1 MPTQIQTYPIR
12 SFTGGLNLRA
22 NAMQLLQ
29 SESPDMQNVDIDPR
43 GGISMRGILNSFQ
56 TTALPLPPL
65 SLMQYLNV
73 SGSVKQVVVNVAGS
87 STTTRMYSS
96 SGGNFS
102 AMTTT
107 AGHVTAGVHRAATMI
122 KTTAAGSNILNL
134 LYITNG
140 TDPVMTYDGA
150 TCADLTDAA
159 TAFHDDFGAPTFGTC
174 IKGACIAV
182 WQGSLWMA
190 NTLENAVAKKSRIRW
205 SHPGNPQDWRTND
218 YWDVD
223 SHADGDYITA
233 ILPIG
238 NRLYIFKNESFHVMT
253 GFGPGNFQVQTISHK
268 VGAPS
273 QEAVCAI
280 DDTLYFYNG
289 PTGPYSYSERGGL
302 DWIGERLY
310 PDITSAFNE
319 TAYQANVVCGVV
331 NNRVWF
337 SCTTATSTVNN
348 WTYIYDPTLWYHTSI
363 GKANGR
369 WRQGGWT
376 QYNVGF
382 NGIMTWA
389 PPGSAPTFMG
399 IAPSELWT
407 LKLDQTGDQ
416 DSWGYDYL
424 NITGANTTNAPDSAA
439 TSITGSIDISAR
451 VALTDWTPAAVN
463 ALIGKWTSAVDQ
475 RAYELSVLTTGE
487 LRFRWST
494 DGTAPNIKQ
503 AASVVAVPATDG
515 AAYWVRATL
524 DVATGN
530 VVFYYSSA
538 TDYGTWTTLATVA
551 GAGAT
556 TMVNTTAV
564 VTIGQ
569 IDAGTTPMVGKF
581 YEGRI
586 YSGITTAQTLVANP
600 SVRNSQKVTTI
611 AIVDTAGPNTFT
623 LAGAGQ
629 ALVTAY
635 ARDIVSFY
643 VSQWYDLDNPIMQK
657 RWRRPE
663 FIHSS
668 AVNSTMTI
676 DTFADYDPTMVSK
689 TFHVISNR
697 AVTGSSLWGT
707 AWATMVWGAS
717 GTDNAIMITKGP
729 NLGRGKSVAFKISG
743 QTGPS
748 ARWVVNGYTLKYIP
762 MRIRT

>member
-1 MPTQIQTYPIR
+1 
-12 SFTGGLNLRA
+12 
-22 NAMQLLQ
+22 
-29 SESPDMQNVDIDPR
+29 
-43 GGISMRGILNSFQ
+43 
-56 TTALPLPPL
+56 
-65 SLMQYLNV
+65 
-73 SGSVKQVVVNVAGS
+73 
-87 STTTRMYSS
+87 
-96 SGGNFS
+96 
-102 AMTTT
+102 
-107 AGHVTAGVHRAATMI
+107 
-122 KTTAAGSNILNL
+122 
-134 LYITNG
+134 
-140 TDPVMTYDGA
+140 
-150 TCADLTDAA
+150 
-159 TAFHDDFGAPTFGTC
+159 
-174 IKGACIAV
+174 
-182 WQGSLWMA
+182 
-190 NTLENAVAKKSRIRW
+190 
-205 SHPGNPQDWRTND
+205 
-218 YWDVD
+218 
-223 SHADGDYITA
+223 
-233 ILPIG
+233 
-238 NRLYIFKNESFHVMT
+238 
-253 GFGPGNFQVQTISHK
+253 
-268 VGAPS
+268 
-273 QEAVCAI
+273 
-280 DDTLYFYNG
+280 
-289 PTGPYSYSERGGL
+289 
-302 DWIGERLY
+302 
-310 PDITSAFNE
+310 
-319 TAYQANVVCGVV
+319 
-331 NNRVWF
+331 
-337 SCTTATSTVNN
+337 
-348 WTYIYDPTLWYHTSI
+348 
-363 GKANGR
+363 
-369 WRQGGWT
+369 
-376 QYNVGF
+376 
-382 NGIMTWA
+382 
-389 PPGSAPTFMG
+389 
-399 IAPSELWT
+399 
-407 LKLDQTGDQ
+407 
-416 DSWGYDYL
+416 
-424 NITGANTTNAPDSAA
+424 
-439 TSITGSIDISAR
+439 
-451 VALTDWTPAAVN
+451 
-463 ALIGKWTSAVDQ
+463 
-475 RAYELSVLTTGE
+475 
-487 LRFRWST
+487 
-494 DGTAPNIKQ
+494 
-503 AASVVAVPATDG
+503 
-515 AAYWVRATL
+515 
-524 DVATGN
+524 